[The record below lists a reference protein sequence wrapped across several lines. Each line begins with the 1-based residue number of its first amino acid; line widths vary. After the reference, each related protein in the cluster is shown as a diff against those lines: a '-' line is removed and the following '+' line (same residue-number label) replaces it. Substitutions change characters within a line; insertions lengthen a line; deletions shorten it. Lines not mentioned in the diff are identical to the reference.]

1 MQKYHYFLTF
11 LILSSSVMVFMQ
23 MNKEQHP
30 SIRKASKQERIE
42 GAIEYTKATSSDVD
56 LGYIPFDKLFS
67 AINEG
72 KKRLAAPSRSR
83 SLPGSIS
90 NPVWRE
96 RGPGNRGGR
105 TRA

>member
-1 MQKYHYFLTF
+1 MQKYYYSLSFLV
-11 LILSSSVMVFMQ
+11 LSSIAMIFIQLNQV
-23 MNKEQHP
+23 KHAT
-30 SIRKASKQERIE
+30 IRKASKQERIE

-96 RGPGNRGGR
+96 RGP
-105 TRA
+105 